1 MKSIYLE
8 RQKEMLLKR
17 TPLTDSTDSGRRP
30 GPPGPTASPAAI
42 PPALNYPVG
51 CLVFVKNL
59 NSDTNKTV
67 LRSLLARPFPA
78 ESLGYIDYVD
88 YTRGLDSV
96 CQSLVYF
103 EEPGSFRIA
112 PVPCSIIFT
121 HICEASG

>member
-1 MKSIYLE
+1 MKQVYLE
-8 RQKEMLLKR
+8 RQKEMLLKK
-17 TPLTDSTDSGRRP
+17 TPPTDSTASGRRP
-30 GPPGPTASPAAI
+30 EPLGPTASPGAI

-67 LRSLLARPFPA
+67 LRSLLASPFPA
-78 ESLGYIDYVD
+78 ESPGCIDYVD

-103 EEPGSFRIA
+103 EEPDSVRLA